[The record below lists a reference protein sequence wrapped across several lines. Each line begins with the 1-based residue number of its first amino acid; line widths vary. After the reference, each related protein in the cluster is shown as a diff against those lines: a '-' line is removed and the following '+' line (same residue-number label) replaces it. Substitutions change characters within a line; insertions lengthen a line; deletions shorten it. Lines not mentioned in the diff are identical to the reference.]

1 MIGLTGRIDVANPGC
16 IQQSRGVQ
24 MQGEVSPDHILQI
37 GFGFWAS
44 KTLLSAVELDLFS
57 RLVDGPKTGPE
68 LQGAMGLHPRG
79 TYDFLDTLVALG
91 LLQRTAAAKPAN
103 TPIRLRPRGSWS
115 SRAPNT
121 SAAYSKWRTHG
132 CIGSGAI
139 SRRP

>member
-1 MIGLTGRIDVANPGC
+1 
-16 IQQSRGVQ
+16 
-24 MQGEVSPDHILQI
+24 MQDEISPDHILQI

-57 RLVDGPKTGPE
+57 RLADGPRTGLE

-91 LLQRTAAAKPAN
+91 LLQRDGAGETGKYAN
-103 TPIRLRPRGSWS
+103 TPST
-115 SRAPNT
+115 SRFLVKQRPNT
-121 SAAYSKWRTHG
+121 SAASSKWRTRG

-139 SRRP
+139 SRRR